1 MIVDRITH
9 VGCAIMRFTRPD
21 YPHVYVYNVVCN
33 YSSVY
38 ALGAPLYKTGYPAF
52 ACKTGRNPRF
62 PALCSEREQFDPN
75 Y

>member
-38 ALGAPLYKTGYPAF
+38 ALGAPLYKVGYPAIG
-52 ACKTGRNPRF
+52 CKTGRNPRF
-62 PALCSEREQFDPN
+62 PALCSEREYFDPN